1 MNAKFIDNTFTESY
15 LNNLIKT
22 HIQYYIIDLLVTNGI
37 MILKTII
44 KYVLIKMISNKSYM
58 KINIKNLN
66 KNLLI

>member
-15 LNNLIKT
+15 LNNLINT

-44 KYVLIKMISNKSYM
+44 KCIIKMFPINQYL

-66 KNLLI
+66 KNLLIR

>member
-15 LNNLIKT
+15 LNNLINT

-44 KYVLIKMISNKSYM
+44 KYV
-58 KINIKNLN
+58 
-66 KNLLI
+66 